1 MSRADLF
8 AILQRNLQHGALC
21 AGILVLGET
30 ISRTAGARRLMDES
44 AIIGVKST
52 LAGQPNSSILLSSPL
67 FLVLEMMERS
77 EGESRFS
84 KLRRNTEK

>member
-1 MSRADLF
+1 M
-8 AILQRNLQHGALC
+8 
-21 AGILVLGET
+21 LGET
-30 ISRTAGARRLMDES
+30 ISRTADARLMDES

-67 FLVLEMMERS
+67 FLVMEIMERS

-84 KLRRNTEK
+84 KRRNTGN